1 MVLKGASLSNFVDT
15 QKPITWISS
24 KKLVTSKE
32 RARLIDI
39 LNVFFSEGIRKI
51 PIVDGANHLKGLV
64 SSIDI
69 LSLLGGGEKYEVF
82 KKKRESMEIRVED
95 FMTRQIKVIH
105 FKTSIQK
112 TLDIFK
118 RERSG
123 LYPLLDAKKIISVI
137 SEWDFAK
144 LINRPM
150 GIKVHEA
157 MVERPIFV
165 QKGYSVYDVAKM
177 MCRGGFRRLPVVEDN
192 ILLGIVTPTDILL
205 HLRRDFTKNKL
216 VSGRTRVEEIMKKEP
231 FTINADA
238 DLFSAVSIM
247 KSCKVGGL
255 PVVEDDELIGIIT
268 ERDIV
273 DALV

>member
-1 MVLKGASLSNFVDT
+1 VALKGAILNTFVDT
-15 QKPITWISS
+15 QKPIVDITP
-24 KKLVTSKE
+24 KRLVTSKE
-32 RARLIDI
+32 RTRLVDI
-39 LNVFFSEGIRKI
+39 LNLFFSEGIRKI
-51 PIVDGANHLKGLV
+51 PIVNEANHLRGIV

-69 LSLLGGGEKYEVF
+69 LSLLGGGEKYEIF

-123 LYPLLDAKKIISVI
+123 LFPLLDDKKIVSVV

-144 LINRPM
+144 LINKPT

-165 QKGYSVYDVAKM
+165 QRNYSVYDVAKM

-205 HLRRDFTKNKL
+205 HLRKDFIKNKL
-216 VSGRTRVEEIMKKEP
+216 FSDRTRIEEVMKKNP
-231 FTINADA
+231 ITTNANA
-238 DLFSAVSIM
+238 DLFSAASIM
-247 KSCKVGGL
+247 KGDKVGGL
-255 PVVEDDELIGIIT
+255 PVVEDDELIGILT

-273 DALV
+273 DVLI